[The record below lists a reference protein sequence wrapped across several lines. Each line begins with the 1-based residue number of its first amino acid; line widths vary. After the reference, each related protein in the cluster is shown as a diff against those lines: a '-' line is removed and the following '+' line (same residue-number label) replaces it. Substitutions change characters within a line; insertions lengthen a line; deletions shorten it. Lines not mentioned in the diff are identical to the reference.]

1 MLSGSSQDKEKSDKK
16 KKLTGFRWTDLI
28 SEILFKSLFD
38 L

>member
-1 MLSGSSQDKEKSDKK
+1 MLSGSSQDKEKSDK